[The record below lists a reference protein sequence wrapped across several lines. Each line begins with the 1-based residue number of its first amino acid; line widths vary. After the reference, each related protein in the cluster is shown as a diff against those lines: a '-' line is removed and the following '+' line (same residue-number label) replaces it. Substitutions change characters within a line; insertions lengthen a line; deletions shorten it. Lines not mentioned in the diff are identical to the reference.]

1 MKSFAL
7 AALVGVVCAASELES
22 SFLMYITKFNKSY
35 NSMEEYGLRLA
46 EFTKKDSLIKAHNAV
61 ETDFFLAHNQFS
73 TWTDAEYKAILTYT
87 PQGNDAVAEEIVG
100 TDEPINWIDIGCV
113 NEVQDQGQCGSC
125 WAFSSVASM
134 EGANCIANNRL
145 QKFSEQQLVDCDTIC
160 YGCSG
165 GWSYAGFRYFKEH
178 YAMTESSY
186 PYKARDGN
194 CAYNSSNNTGVL
206 TSSWSFVTA
215 DSVDAMKS
223 ALNTKVLSV
232 AIEADQSVFQMYSS
246 GVFSST

>member
-100 TDEPINWIDIGCV
+100 TDMPINWIDIGCV
-113 NEVQDQGQCGSC
+113 NQVQDQGQCGSC

-134 EGANCIANNRL
+134 EAANCIANNRL
-145 QKFSEQQLVDCDTIC
+145 
-160 YGCSG
+160 
-165 GWSYAGFRYFKEH
+165 
-178 YAMTESSY
+178 
-186 PYKARDGN
+186 
-194 CAYNSSNNTGVL
+194 
-206 TSSWSFVTA
+206 
-215 DSVDAMKS
+215 
-223 ALNTKVLSV
+223 
-232 AIEADQSVFQMYSS
+232 
-246 GVFSST
+246 

>member
-7 AALVGVVCAASELES
+7 AALVGAVCAASELES

-100 TDEPINWIDIGCV
+100 TNEPINWIDIGCV

-125 WAFSSVASM
+125 WASPQLPPWKVPTALLTTASRSSLSSSLSTVTPFATVAQVA
-134 EGANCIANNRL
+134 GPTLA
-145 QKFSEQQLVDCDTIC
+145 
-160 YGCSG
+160 SG
-165 GWSYAGFRYFKEH
+165 TLR
-178 YAMTESSY
+178 
-186 PYKARDGN
+186 
-194 CAYNSSNNTGVL
+194 
-206 TSSWSFVTA
+206 
-215 DSVDAMKS
+215 
-223 ALNTKVLSV
+223 
-232 AIEADQSVFQMYSS
+232 
-246 GVFSST
+246 STTL